1 MTIKKLIEKYNKRAK
16 QGYEYTP
23 IGELISD
30 LQSTQRRRK

>member
-23 IGELISD
+23 
-30 LQSTQRRRK
+30 